1 MSIGKFYTKISEELS
16 FVHKTRRDSLLTIS
30 KALIDGSKLSVAQ
43 LGNRIINNT
52 TPKHNIKKVD
62 RLLGNKNLEVKEIYS
77 KLSKMLLNNSMKEV
91 ILLVDWC
98 IYENKKYHV
107 LQASLVAEGRSLP
120 IYRDAY
126 DITASDFHQTT
137 AENQFLD
144 NLEKCIPS
152 NICKVVI
159 VTDAGFHTPWFF
171 KVTKLGWDFVGRLR
185 GNLEIKLDN
194 DSWKPANKFFK
205 KANSKPKFLG
215 EAKVGKSVFNKYGIK
230 AGVHIYHSPRK
241 NRESVNKRYN
251 KAINAL
257 YKSGNKEPW
266 VILTSLRELDRVPQS
281 VIKIYQKRMQIE
293 QNFRDDKNNRWGFGF
308 RSTKCSK
315 AHRLSVYLLLAAI
328 AQIFLWLIGFAAE
341 KSGLKKMFQ
350 VNTMERRVLS
360 YISLGKLI
368 VIQGMKIEPDF
379 VIEGLSHIASIN
391 SEAFP

>member
-1 MSIGKFYTKISEELS
+1 MFIRKFYTKISEELS
-16 FVHKTRRDSLLTIS
+16 FIHQTRRDSLLTVS

-77 KLSKMLLNNSMKEV
+77 KLSKMLLLSMQEIV
-91 ILLVDWC
+91 LLVDWC

-126 DITASDFHQTT
+126 DITSADFHQTK

-144 NLEKCIPS
+144 NLAKCIPS
-152 NICKVVI
+152 NIRKVVI

-171 KVTKLGWDFVGRLR
+171 KVMEFGWHFVGRLR
-185 GNLEIKLDN
+185 GNLEVKLNN

-205 KANSKPKFLG
+205 KASRKPKFLG
-215 EAKVGKSVFNKYGIK
+215 EAKVGKSVFNKYGIT
-230 AGVHIYHSPRK
+230 AGVHIYYSPRK
-241 NRESVNKRYN
+241 NRESVNKRYS

-266 VILTSLRELDRVPQS
+266 VILTSLRELDRFPQS

-308 RSTKCSK
+308 RSTKCGQ

-328 AQIFLWLIGFAAE
+328 AQICLWLIGFAAE
-341 KSGLKKMFQ
+341 KSGYKKMFQ
-350 VNTMERRVLS
+350 VNTMKRRVLS

-368 VIQGMKIEPDF
+368 VIQDVKIEPGF

-391 SEAFP
+391 SEVFS